1 MEEGQSLQMQLFRY
15 QDQEDASR
23 SLLKDPGLSLVAF
36 GHAQEMECLQRH
48 LDIVDQSGSK
58 IRSGGNQVLPGCG
71 VFNRIDQLSV
81 RISAI

>member
-58 IRSGGNQVLPGCG
+58 RRWEEIKSCQDVEFSIGLTNFQ
-71 VFNRIDQLSV
+71 
-81 RISAI
+81 